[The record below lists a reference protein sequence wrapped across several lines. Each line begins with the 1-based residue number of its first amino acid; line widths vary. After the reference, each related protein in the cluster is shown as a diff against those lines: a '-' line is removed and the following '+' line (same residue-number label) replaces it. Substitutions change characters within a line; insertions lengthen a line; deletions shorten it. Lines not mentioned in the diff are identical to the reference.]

1 MISAEANLRHL
12 KTLVGADVDFHDDQ
26 EDAINSCLEKG
37 SRTLLVQKNQVGG
50 NQRSILLQQSPLK
63 THKER

>member
-1 MISAEANLRHL
+1 MISTKANLRHL

-37 SRTLLVQKNQVGG
+37 SRTLLV
-50 NQRSILLQQSPLK
+50 LLQSLLK